1 MKRDLFELPGIDRRI
16 ILKLILKKLNGDMD
30 WVDMA

>member
-16 ILKLILKKLNGDMD
+16 ILKLILKKLNEDMD